1 MKEKIT
7 NFLFKKTAGQ
17 DWWLSC
23 KDADCLEWCF
33 PFPNIT
39 DEKPFQEC
47 VPEPPPSGDDD
58 DWSDAT
64 IAGVVIGIA
73 AGLFVSVLCLV
84 AVVWGFYKLRQYHRG
99 YVEVDGGVDHKI
111 NEAIARGL
119 K

>member
-1 MKEKIT
+1 MNAAKVGPDSYIE
-7 NFLFKKTAGQ
+7 Q
-17 DWWLSC
+17 
-23 KDADCLEWCF
+23 
-33 PFPNIT
+33 NIRRRT
-39 DEKPFQEC
+39 YPDEKPFQEC